1 MTTVCQMSIDGSA
14 AGQRLDVFLARRL
27 AAGETADGY
36 SRAEIQRLIVAG
48 QITLNGT
55 ATKSSARLKINDRIV
70 IQPLPAR
77 ETRLRAEPLPLE
89 ILHEDAD
96 CLVINKAPGVVVHP
110 AAGQSSGTLVNA
122 LLYHC
127 PDLAGIGGERRPG
140 IVHRLDKETSG
151 AMIVAKNMTAFRN
164 LAGQFKNR
172 EVRKEYLALV
182 WGRMVP
188 EQGRINRPIGRHR
201 SDRKRMSSTRILKV
215 GREAQTEWEIV
226 ERFLLNH
233 GKSQL
238 WVSLVRLQPRTGRT
252 HQLRVHLAD
261 MGYPIVGDKLYGRKR
276 KSATPSF
283 SNHALLDHFPRHALH
298 ARRLTVDHVRSHK
311 RLEFD
316 APIPD
321 DMRELLEF
329 LRATNVQRAA
339 QDSGEK

>member
-1 MTTVCQMSIDGSA
+1 MTTVWQTSIDGSA
-14 AGQRLDVFLARRL
+14 VGQRLDVFLARRL

-36 SRAEIQRLIVAG
+36 SRAEIQRLIRAG

-55 ATKSSARLKINDRIV
+55 ATKSSARLKINDRID

-77 ETRLRAEPLPLE
+77 ETRLRPQALPLE

-164 LAGQFKNR
+164 LSGQFKNR
-172 EVRKEYLALV
+172 AVRKEYLALV

-188 EQGRINRPIGRHR
+188 EQGHINRPIGRHR
-201 SDRKRMSSTRILKV
+201 SDRKRMSSTRILKA
-215 GREAQTEWEIV
+215 GRDAQTEWEIV
-226 ERFLLNH
+226 ERFRLNH

-276 KSATPSF
+276 KSTAPSV
-283 SNHALLDHFPRHALH
+283 SHHALLDHFPRHALH
-298 ARRLTVDHVRSHK
+298 ARRLTVDLVGSRM
-311 RLEFD
+311 RVAFN

-321 DMRELLEF
+321 DMRELLGY
-329 LRATNVQRAA
+329 LRSMNVQRAA
-339 QDSGEK
+339 QDTGEK

>member
-1 MTTVCQMSIDGSA
+1 MSIDGDA
-14 AGQRLDVFLARRL
+14 VGQRLDVFLTRRL
-27 AAGETADGY
+27 AASDTADGY

-48 QITLNGT
+48 QIRLNGT
-55 ATKSSARLKINDRIV
+55 ATKSSARLRINDRID
-70 IQPLPAR
+70 IQPLPTR
-77 ETRLRAEPLPLE
+77 EPRLRPEALPLE

-96 CLVINKAPGVVVHP
+96 CLVINKAPGVIVHP

-151 AMIVAKNMTAFRN
+151 AIIVAKNMTAFRN

-172 EVRKEYLALV
+172 QVCKEYLALV

-188 EQGRINRPIGRHR
+188 DKGRINRPIGRHR

-226 ERFLLNH
+226 ERFQLNY
-233 GKSQL
+233 GKSQRC
-238 WVSLVRLQPRTGRT
+238 VSLVRLEPRTGRT

-276 KSATPSF
+276 KSTTPST

-298 ARRLTVDHVRSHK
+298 ARKLTVDHVRSRR
-311 RLEFD
+311 RLVFD

-321 DMRELLEF
+321 DMRELLGY
-329 LRATNVQRAA
+329 LRAMNVQGSA
-339 QDSGEK
+339 QDSGEKSR